1 MALAAEG
8 AQGCPASPP
17 TLFLLTLSPPRSPGP
32 RRARPVPHRG
42 RALPGAHQ
50 QRGMGHRWRGGR
62 HHWVTTLHPRRGGG
76 QGADRATTAC
86 VSSPSKAVPTR
97 RQLLALGLRLL
108 PLRPPLL
115 PALRA
120 RGAPALA
127 MQSPHEGAAPPHT
140 PRPPEP
146 PQARGWSG
154 VTVPLSPVLPE
165 RLPLAAL
172 AGEDGGDVPHPAAA
186 PRQPPRPAAP
196 LQVW

>member
-1 MALAAEG
+1 MALAAKG

-17 TLFLLTLSPPRSPGP
+17 TLFLLALPPPRSPGP

-42 RALPGAHQ
+42 RALPGAHR
-50 QRGMGHRWRGGR
+50 QRGTGHRWRGGR
-62 HHWVTTLHPRRGGG
+62 HRWVTTLRPCWGGG
-76 QGADRATTAC
+76 RGADRATTAC
-86 VSSPSKAVPTR
+86 VSPPSKAVPTR

-120 RGAPALA
+120 GGPPALA
-127 MQSPHEGAAPPHT
+127 MQSPHEGAAPSHT
-140 PRPPEP
+140 PRPPGLGGS
-146 PQARGWSG
+146 QG

-186 PRQPPRPAAP
+186 PRQLPRPAAP
-196 LQVW
+196 LQVR